1 MIRHETTVRLNR
13 PVEHVFAF
21 VADSKQLPMWQS
33 NLIKS
38 EVLTEGPLRVGSRF
52 QEVRLVRQKE
62 TEIQGEMTAFEP
74 NRRFTTKTLSKPEV
88 TVSYSFEPENGGTRL
103 RYEFGMVT
111 RGLMR
116 LLQPMILGSI
126 KKDTAS
132 DFEKLKQL
140 LEG

>member
-1 MIRHETTVRLNR
+1 MIRHETSVHLNR
-13 PVEHVFAF
+13 PVEKVFAF
-21 VADSKQLPMWQS
+21 VVDSKELPKWQS

-38 EVLTEGPLRVGSRF
+38 ELLTEGPLRAGSRF
-52 QEVRLVRQKE
+52 HEVRLVRQKE
-62 TEIQGEMTAFEP
+62 TEIQAEMTAFEP
-74 NRRFTTKTLSKPEV
+74 NRRFATKTLSKPEV

-111 RGLMR
+111 TGLMR
-116 LLQPMILGSI
+116 LLEPMILGSI
-126 KKDTAS
+126 KKDTAL

>member
-1 MIRHETTVRLNR
+1 MIRHETSVHLNR
-13 PVEHVFAF
+13 PVEKVFAF
-21 VADSKQLPMWQS
+21 VVDSKELPKWQS

-38 EVLTEGPLRVGSRF
+38 ELLTEGPLRVGSRF
-52 QEVRLVRQKE
+52 HEVRLVRHKE

-74 NRRFTTKTLSKPEV
+74 NRRFATKTLSKPEV

-103 RYEFGMVT
+103 RYEFSMVT
-111 RGLMR
+111 TGLMR

>member
-1 MIRHETTVRLNR
+1 MIRHEASVHLNS
-13 PVEHVFAF
+13 PVEKVFAF
-21 VADSKQLPMWQS
+21 VADCKELPTWQS

-38 EVLTEGPLRVGSRF
+38 ELLTEGPLRAGSRF
-52 QEVRLVRQKE
+52 REVRLVRQKE
-62 TEIQGEMTAFEP
+62 TEIQAEMTAFEP
-74 NRRFTTKTLSKPEV
+74 NRRFATKTLSKPEV
-88 TVSYSFEPENGGTRL
+88 SVSYSFEPKKGGTSL

-111 RGLMR
+111 TGLMR
-116 LLQPMILGSI
+116 LLEPMILGSI